1 MRVCK
6 PHANV
11 PRLEG
16 TTWSLPHLSNTPAV
30 PMSSCD
36 QAECR
41 ASETSPPVDNC
52 LHIEPQFT
60 ASKQNR
66 SKRENVRPLTSVLRR
81 LYLGPE
87 ARVPCPLRDTA
98 VGAVPASAHAVIYR
112 PDTDLTRREIDVC
125 SMAGGRQSRS
135 KKAWRAV
142 WSDCDATDAPTIS
155 RAAVIPYDMD
165 CTRQETPMLSW
176 T

>member
-16 TTWSLPHLSNTPAV
+16 TTWSLRHLSNTPAV

-60 ASKQNR
+60 ASKQTH

-98 VGAVPASAHAVIYR
+98 VGAVPASAPAVIYR
-112 PDTDLTRREIDVC
+112 SDADGTRPEIHGDTGLVNNVRGRGH
-125 SMAGGRQSRS
+125 GGR
-135 KKAWRAV
+135 
-142 WSDCDATDAPTIS
+142 SDCDAASPYNLTS
-155 RAAVIPYDMD
+155 RRHV
-165 CTRQETPMLSW
+165 L
-176 T
+176 